1 MRPLVVLKPTTKY
14 AALQEAE
21 LKLAAPGAARLAG
34 QLWRLPPALAE
45 SSLEPLVGLQQ
56 LLQPLVRASSFEL
69 LLAELAREPL
79 PPASWT
85 LHFAAHGGAA
95 RRAVST
101 SGAAGGAVSATQT
114 DYLCAVAQRL
124 TGTPALGAPGGIHLV
139 LLRTPR
145 LWYLAE
151 ATVHRE
157 PRHDDGA
164 WAARPY
170 SFSAATDLGLARLA
184 VSLAL
189 LGSRQHE
196 AESPDNQDG
205 DTGSGDAA
213 TPLLL
218 DPCCGSGTVLHAAA
232 CLGVRSVGCD
242 LNPTA
247 VEGAAANLR
256 HSAQAHAWAARLEP
270 RVIVHDC
277 NRPLPEAARGARLVV
292 ASLPWG
298 RQQRIPHAT
307 YLASLLG
314 TLAQQLG
321 AGATFV
327 LLSAEPADEML
338 AAAGLDLTATAAV
351 GSSERQLCH
360 VSVATPVA
368 AAVAAVAEELP
379 ADRTAGHTPDG
390 AEGGAVAAAATEVLC
405 GSGLRGASSTSRLP
419 AVGETV
425 EVQCRMEDGSRR
437 WLEVRVLN
445 TAADRCRVEW
455 ATADALPEELELAV
469 WRGTN
474 WRRPSEVA

>member
-1 MRPLVVLKPTTKY
+1 MRSPAALVVLKPSTKY

-34 QLWRLPPALAE
+34 QVWRLPPALAE
-45 SSLEPLVGLQQ
+45 ASVEPLVGLQQ
-56 LLQPLVRASSFEL
+56 LLRPLVRASSFEL
-69 LLAELAREPL
+69 LLAELARKPL

-85 LHFAAHGGAA
+85 LHFAAHAA
-95 RRAVST
+95 NRRT
-101 SGAAGGAVSATQT
+101 GSATQT

-157 PRHDDGA
+157 PRHDDDV
-164 WAARPY
+164 WASRPY

-189 LGSRQHE
+189 LSSRRQ
-196 AESPDNQDG
+196 G
-205 DTGSGDAA
+205 RGDAA
-213 TPLLL
+213 PPLLL
-218 DPCCGSGTVLHAAA
+218 DPCCGSGTVPYAAA
-232 CLGVRSVGCD
+232 CHGVRSVGCD

-256 HSAQAHAWAARLEP
+256 HGAQAHAWAAPLEP
-270 RVIVHDC
+270 RVLVHDC
-277 NRPLPEAARGARLVV
+277 NEPLPEAARGARLVV

-314 TLAQQLG
+314 SLAQQLG

-327 LLSAEPADEML
+327 LLSAEPAEEML
-338 AAAGLDLTATAAV
+338 AAAGLDLTTTAPV

-360 VSVATPVA
+360 VSVATLAAAGA
-368 AAVAAVAEELP
+368 AAVDLAAVHA
-379 ADRTAGHTPDG
+379 PDG
-390 AEGGAVAAAATEVLC
+390 ASGGAAAAVATEVLC
-405 GSGLRGASSTSRLP
+405 GSGLRGASASSQLP
-419 AVGETV
+419 ADGETV
-425 EVQCRMEDGSRR
+425 EVQCRMDDGSRR
-437 WLEVRVLN
+437 WLEARVLH
-445 TAADRCRVEW
+445 TADDRCRVEW
-455 ATADALPEELELAV
+455 ATAAALPDELELAV

-474 WRRPSEVA
+474 WRRPQ